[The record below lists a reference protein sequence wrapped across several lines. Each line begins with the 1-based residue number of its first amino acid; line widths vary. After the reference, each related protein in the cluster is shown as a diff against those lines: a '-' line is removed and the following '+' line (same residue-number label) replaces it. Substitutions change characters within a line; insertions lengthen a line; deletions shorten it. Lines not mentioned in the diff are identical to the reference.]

1 MRYAWSRTTGR
12 RGTAIA
18 SSAAALCLG
27 ALLSGCAGGDD
38 GYLAAEAAGP
48 DAPRATSAPPRGDV
62 ELVPLDGDGNG
73 NGTGKGSGRDGKR
86 RPSGA
91 GGTGAPS
98 APGASPRPDGSAAT
112 PTPGESPG
120 RDGDRADSPP
130 DGASDGSGSGG
141 SGTPGSSSGPT
152 DPGGSGGGSAPP
164 QSTPGSPS
172 TPSGP
177 AELTLGELVRTAA
190 DDRWCEKVTVEF
202 RNTGGAPVTSGTI
215 TFATHIIDALGID
228 WATIES
234 KRDLPVPI
242 GTGEKK
248 EKTWEVCVDDW
259 RVPLGMHIETRTAS
273 ATWPG
278 GQAESPPEDQAT
290 DETGD
295 RSGGWAVSGGS

>member
-48 DAPRATSAPPRGDV
+48 NEPSATSTPSGGGV
-62 ELVPLDGDGNG
+62 KLVPLDGDGRAQ
-73 NGTGKGSGRDGKR
+73 GSGRDGER
-86 RPSGA
+86 RSSGSGDTKTSGA
-91 GGTGAPS
+91 PDASSGRDGA
-98 APGASPRPDGSAAT
+98 AAT
-112 PTPGESPG
+112 GRPGKSPG
-120 RDGDRADSPP
+120 RTPGRTGADGGDRTGGTH
-130 DGASDGSGSGG
+130 DGTGGGSGSGG
-141 SGTPGSSSGPT
+141 SGPA
-152 DPGGSGGGSAPP
+152 GGSGGSGSTDDP

-177 AELTLGELVRTAA
+177 AVLKIGDLVRAAA

-202 RNTGGAPVTSGTI
+202 RNTGGTPVTSGTI
-215 TFATHIIDALGID
+215 TFATHIIDILGID

-234 KRDLPVPI
+234 KRSLPVPI
-242 GTGEKK
+242 LAGGKK

-259 RVPLGMHIETRTAS
+259 RVPIGMHIETQDAS
-273 ATWPG
+273 VTWPKN
-278 GQAESPPEDQAT
+278 QAGDQAK
-290 DETGD
+290 D
-295 RSGGWAVSGGS
+295 

>member
-48 DAPRATSAPPRGDV
+48 NEPSATSAPPGGGV
-62 ELVPLDGDGNG
+62 KLVPLDGDGD
-73 NGTGKGSGRDGKR
+73 GTADGKGKGSGRDGKGR
-86 RPSGA
+86 SSGSGDTKSSGA
-91 GGTGAPS
+91 PDASSGRDGA
-98 APGASPRPDGSAAT
+98 AAT
-112 PTPGESPG
+112 GRPGKSPG
-120 RDGDRADSPP
+120 RTPGRTGADDGGDQTGGAHDGTGGGSGPGGSGPAD
-130 DGASDGSGSGG
+130 GSGG
-141 SGTPGSSSGPT
+141 SGST
-152 DPGGSGGGSAPP
+152 DDP
-164 QSTPGSPS
+164 QSTPGSP

-177 AELTLGELVRTAA
+177 AVLKIGDLVRAAA

-202 RNTGGAPVTSGTI
+202 RNTGGTPVTSGTI

-234 KRDLPVPI
+234 KRSLPVPI
-242 GTGEKK
+242 LAGAKK

-259 RVPLGMHIETRTAS
+259 RVPLGMHIETQDAS
-273 ATWPG
+273 VIWPTN
-278 GQAESPPEDQAT
+278 QAEDQAR
-290 DETGD
+290 DQSEN
-295 RSGGWAVSGGS
+295 

>member
-27 ALLSGCAGGDD
+27 AVLSGCAGGDD

-48 DAPRATSAPPRGDV
+48 NGPSATSAPPGGGV
-62 ELVPLDGDGNG
+62 KLVPLDGDGQG
-73 NGTGKGSGRDGKR
+73 DRKDSGRGGKGRSSGSGDTKTSGAPDASSGRDGTAATR
-86 RPSGA
+86 TPGQSPGETPGRTGA
-91 GGTGAPS
+91 DDGGRTGGTH
-98 APGASPRPDGSAAT
+98 DGTGGS
-112 PTPGESPG
+112 GG
-120 RDGDRADSPP
+120 
-130 DGASDGSGSGG
+130 GSGSGG
-141 SGTPGSSSGPT
+141 SGPADGS
-152 DPGGSGGGSAPP
+152 GGSGSTDGP

-177 AELTLGELVRTAA
+177 AVLKIGDLVRAAA

-202 RNTGGAPVTSGTI
+202 RNTGGTPVTSGTI

-234 KRDLPVPI
+234 KRNLPVPI
-242 GTGEKK
+242 LAGGKK

-259 RVPLGMHIETRTAS
+259 RVPLGMHIETQDAS
-273 ATWPG
+273 VTWPKN
-278 GQAESPPEDQAT
+278 QAGDQSGDQSED
-290 DETGD
+290 
-295 RSGGWAVSGGS
+295 

>member
-38 GYLAAEAAGP
+38 GYLAADAAGP
-48 DAPRATSAPPRGDV
+48 DGPRATTAPPKGGV
-62 ELVPLDGDGNG
+62 ELVPLDGDG
-73 NGTGKGSGRDGKR
+73 TGKDSGRGGKG

-91 GGTGAPS
+91 GGTKTSGAPD
-98 APGASPRPDGSAAT
+98 ASPGRDGTAAT
-112 PTPGESPG
+112 GKPGESPG
-120 RDGDRADSPP
+120 KTPGRGDADDGDRTGGTP
-130 DGASDGSGSGG
+130 DGTGGGGSGGPGPAGGSGG
-141 SGTPGSSSGPT
+141 SGST
-152 DPGGSGGGSAPP
+152 DGGSGGPGGGSAPP
-164 QSTPGSPS
+164 QSTPDSPA

-177 AELTLGELVRTAA
+177 AEVTIGELVRAAA

-202 RNTGGAPVTSGTI
+202 RNTGGTPVTSGKI

-234 KRDLPVPI
+234 TRDLPAPI
-242 GTGEKK
+242 EAGGKK

-259 RVPLGMHIETRTAS
+259 RVPLGMHIETQDAS
-273 ATWPG
+273 VTWSPS
-278 GQAESPPEDQAT
+278 AET
-290 DETGD
+290 D
-295 RSGGWAVSGGS
+295 

>member
-48 DAPRATSAPPRGDV
+48 DAPRATSAPPKGDV
-62 ELVPLDGDGNG
+62 ELVPLDGSGDSNG
-73 NGTGKGSGRDGKR
+73 DGTGKGSGRDGKR

-91 GGTGAPS
+91 GRTGAPS
-98 APGASPRPDGSAAT
+98 TPGASTGPDASAAT

-120 RDGDRADSPP
+120 RDGDRADSPS
-130 DGASDGSGSGG
+130 DGASHGSGS
-141 SGTPGSSSGPT
+141 
-152 DPGGSGGGSAPP
+152 GGSGGGSAPP

-177 AELTLGELVRTAA
+177 AELTFGELVRAAA

-234 KRDLPVPI
+234 KHDLPVPI
-242 GTGEKK
+242 GAGEKK

-259 RVPLGMHIETRTAS
+259 RVPLGMHIETQTAS
-273 ATWPG
+273 AAWPG
-278 GQAESPPEDQAT
+278 GQAESQAEDQAT

-295 RSGGWAVSGGS
+295 RSGG

>member
-1 MRYAWSRTTGR
+1 MRYAWSRTTGG

-48 DAPRATSAPPRGDV
+48 DGPRATSAPSKGGV
-62 ELVPLDGDGNG
+62 KLVPLDGDGTAD
-73 NGTGKGSGRDGKR
+73 GTGKDSGRGGKGRSSGSGGTKAPGAPDASPGRDG
-86 RPSGA
+86 
-91 GGTGAPS
+91 T
-98 APGASPRPDGSAAT
+98 AAT
-112 PTPGESPG
+112 GTPGESPG
-120 RDGDRADSPP
+120 KTPGRTGTDDDQTGGADGTH
-130 DGASDGSGSGG
+130 GGGGSGG
-141 SGTPGSSSGPT
+141 SGST
-152 DPGGSGGGSAPP
+152 DGGSAPP
-164 QSTPGSPS
+164 RSTPGSPS

-177 AELTLGELVRTAA
+177 AALTLGKLVRAAA

-234 KRDLPVPI
+234 KRELPVPI
-242 GTGEKK
+242 LAGGKK
-248 EKTWEVCVDDW
+248 ERTWEVCVDDW
-259 RVPLGMHIETRTAS
+259 RVPLGMHIETQDAS

-278 GQAESPPEDQAT
+278 GRSGSQAGDQAG
-290 DETGD
+290 DHAGD
-295 RSGGWAVSGGS
+295 RSGDQPEGQAGARD